1 MRISEVN
8 FSILISKCSRLSNSK
23 RNRMYLLFPGEYL
36 HFDDP
41 GKLLSIYLLG
51 LFIRKADYLELVG
64 VRNHDF
70 RNWILEKLNKG
81 KSIDHRFDKDVG
93 IFT

>member
-70 RNWILEKLNKG
+70 RNCIAVRMQVD
-81 KSIDHRFDKDVG
+81 S
-93 IFT
+93 